1 MYNPVLFCM
10 GRYAKDMKK
19 ILFDLSVC
27 QPIGN
32 SKFHGGGIYGCIVA
46 KKIIQE
52 YPKQIGVIYDYSR
65 FLSEDVK
72 DLISER
78 GIVSYNLVD
87 TDRLSAFK
95 DGGFERFYSP
105 LYDQSYTSLME
116 NGVDIMITVHGLRA
130 LEKNRDVYEWRYAQ
144 DFKGII
150 KVLLKWTPVY
160 SLLDRKYRMQ
170 YKRLLDYERARIVTV
185 SEHSK
190 ASLRFFFPNLKDE
203 RIVVRYSPNTSVDQ
217 EITANINLPFKIEGR
232 YYLIVSANRWLKN
245 SFRAIKAIEQLVDKE
260 IDLKSHFVV
269 VGINERHPIAK
280 SVRHKKYFSFLDYVN
295 QPTLNLLL
303 KNAHAL
309 IYPTLNEGFGY
320 PPLEAMRFGT
330 PVLASAVTSI
340 PEICSDAV
348 LYFNPYSI
356 DEIANRIIQME
367 DAAVHEQFV
376 SRAKVRYAEVKSK
389 QDIDLEKLIQ
399 GIIS

>member
-1 MYNPVLFCM
+1 
-10 GRYAKDMKK
+10 MKK
-19 ILFDLSVC
+19 VLFDLSVC

-32 SKFHGGGIYGCIVA
+32 SKFHGGGVYGCIVA
-46 KKIIQE
+46 KQIIQE

-95 DGGFERFYSP
+95 DGGFDRFYSP

-170 YKRLLDYERARIVTV
+170 YKRLLDYEKARIVTV

-203 RIVVRYSPNTSVDQ
+203 RIVVRYSPNTSVEQ
-217 EITANINLPFKIEGR
+217 EITTNTKKPIKIEGR

-245 SFRAIKAIEQLVDKE
+245 SFRAIKAIEQLVDKNVG
-260 IDLKSHFVV
+260 LKSHFVV

-280 SVRHKKYFSFLDYVN
+280 SIKHKEYFSFLDYVD
-295 QPTLNLLL
+295 QSALNLLFE
-303 KNAHAL
+303 NAYAL

-320 PPLEAMRFGT
+320 PPLEAMRFGV

-340 PEICSDAV
+340 PEICRDAV
-348 LYFNPYSI
+348 IYFNPYSL

-367 DAAVHEQFV
+367 ESAVHEEYV
-376 SRAKVRYAEVKSK
+376 SRAKKRYAEVKSK
-389 QDIDLEKLIQ
+389 QNTDLVNLIQ
-399 GIIS
+399 EIVNW